1 MTPTYLILNSP
12 TGDLAQYGERN
23 SSHGAAISAIACRV
37 GPAETHME
45 RNVKK
50 LLITSAALITALCTL
65 AFVAFATPAS
75 AGEYCRR
82 DVSSYMLSCSFDS
95 VEQCHAMPMR
105 RRRSVRSRAPTAQRR
120 RSRINNARRTAGVI
134 AASNPP
140 VPVSADDGC
149 GRRSTL

>member
-37 GPAETHME
+37 GRAETHME

-82 DVSSYMLSCSFDS
+82 DVTSYMLSCSFDNM
-95 VEQCHAMPMR
+95 EQCHEMSSGRGGDCFRDPLLPDVSSAYAY
-105 RRRSVRSRAPTAQRR
+105 APKALGSKPGTH
-120 RSRINNARRTAGVI
+120 RTKTPI
-134 AASNPP
+134 KNQ
-140 VPVSADDGC
+140 
-149 GRRSTL
+149 